1 MINFEKNKFCE
12 NKLIPQIFFYLFFK
26 ICIGR
31 FWTILNF
38 SRTFLGLFF
47 VNMVWSFYNNFNSRI
62 FLMFLSLH
70 LSILHQKQK
79 AISKSITVWFVDMA
93 RTKWP
98 TTNCIHIKYKMT
110 IAQNLSINC
119 NCRSRISDETPKI
132 WRVWSIRNTIV
143 DYGRK
148 KLKVTFRIN
157 NSQCMSSTQIRN
169 PSRLVRFLSPNRQ
182 YQAKIYRDRINL
194 RTYDYQWPLR
204 RVC

>member
-1 MINFEKNKFCE
+1 MVWSILKKINSVKINWFRRSFS
-12 NKLIPQIFFYLFFK
+12 IFFSKSVSVVFELF
-26 ICIGR
+26 
-31 FWTILNF
+31 W
-38 SRTFLGLFF
+38 TFLGLFF

-119 NCRSRISDETPKI
+119 NCQSRI
-132 WRVWSIRNTIV
+132 SIRNTIV
-143 DYGRK
+143 DYGRE
-148 KLKVTFRIN
+148 KLK
-157 NSQCMSSTQIRN
+157 SQSMSLVQIRN
-169 PSRLVRFLSPNRQ
+169 PSRLKSFRIDPNPEHVWQ
-182 YQAKIYRDRINL
+182 EKTPNLVYRNML
-194 RTYDYQWPLR
+194 QWWIDDAI
-204 RVC
+204 